1 MRKWKVLV
9 LILYSIILL
18 YLAYQAYQVWETSLI
33 TVLMLIALWLAG
45 VGTLSRLFDWLLH
58 ENTELKVTNKE
69 NEGQNEKRIV
79 SGRLLS
85 EINRNQKL
93 LKPLYDTS
101 SKVLECNDNLSNL
114 SDNNKLPNDLKFN
127 RSIYSVL
134 SDKIGL
140 LTDAS
145 REMIDHYYPELG
157 DIENEYEKLEIIHGA
172 SDSFLGYLIIDSEF
186 NIKYRKHDDNSP
198 GKYEM
203 EEFLRHIIEIYDLG
217 QDLKISLED

>member
-1 MRKWKVLV
+1 M
-9 LILYSIILL
+9 
-18 YLAYQAYQVWETSLI
+18 
-33 TVLMLIALWLAG
+33 
-45 VGTLSRLFDWLLH
+45 SRLFDWLLH